1 VVEQE
6 ERSNEM
12 EFRLDAKVFTA
23 DNRQIGQVDRVVLD
37 PKTKQVTDIVVR
49 KGLIFTEDKVVPT
62 DLVAGTRDS
71 QVILREDVED
81 LQTLPD
87 FQEEYYVIIARDEMW
102 PDLPKERY
110 PLPLYYYPT
119 ISEGAPTPYGRQE
132 TVKETERNIPEGTV
146 ALQEGA
152 QVFSADGKHIGDVER
167 VFIYPR
173 TDHASHFLIS
183 KGLLLKERKVIPVAW
198 ISTIEEDKVHLA
210 VRSRLLERLREYQ
223 A

>member
-1 VVEQE
+1 
-6 ERSNEM
+6 M
-12 EFRLDAKVFTA
+12 EFKLDAKVFTA
-23 DNRQIGQVDRVVLD
+23 DNRQIGHVDRVVLD
-37 PKTKQVTDIVVR
+37 PKTKEVTDIVVR

-71 QVILREDVED
+71 QVILREGVED

-87 FQEEYYVIIARDEMW
+87 FQKEYYVVIDREELG
-102 PDLPKERY
+102 PGLPKEEY

-119 ISEGAPTPYGRQE
+119 VHKGAPTPYSIQKTVTE
-132 TVKETERNIPEGTV
+132 TKRHIPEGTV
-146 ALQEGA
+146 ALEEGA
-152 QVFSADGKHIGDVER
+152 RVFSADGQHVGDVER

-198 ISTIEEDKVHLA
+198 ISTIEEDKVHLV